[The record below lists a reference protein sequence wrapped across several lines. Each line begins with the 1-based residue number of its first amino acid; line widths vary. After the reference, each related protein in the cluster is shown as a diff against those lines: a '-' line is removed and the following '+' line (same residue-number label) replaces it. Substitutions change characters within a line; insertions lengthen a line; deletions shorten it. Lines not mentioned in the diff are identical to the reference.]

1 MFKRQTI
8 QDERIINLRNK
19 IYGEIYVLV
28 LVICSGSILLKV
40 ISGRRGFEHL
50 GTEIIILIGGAL
62 YYLVRSANLGIFS
75 EEVMY
80 AKGREV
86 KDPDSH
92 MAIQGIGIGAIIGIV
107 LGIIFGLNSALNYA
121 DGTGQA
127 IYYFFLT
134 FAATVMMYT
143 PFLFIILFVPYI
155 VAKKKSERVNE
166 KMLEELEEDEQ

>member
-8 QDERIINLRNK
+8 QDERITNLQNK
-19 IYGEIYVLV
+19 IYGEIYVFV
-28 LVICSGSILLKV
+28 LVICIGSMELKV
-40 ISGRRGFEHL
+40 ISGRGGFEHL
-50 GTEIIILIGGAL
+50 GTEMIILLGGAL

-86 KDPDSH
+86 KDPDSR
-92 MAIQGIGIGAIIGIV
+92 MAIQGIGIGAAIGIV
-107 LGIIFGLNSALNYA
+107 LGIIFGLNSALTYA

-134 FAATVMMYT
+134 FATTVMMYA

-155 VAKKKSERVNE
+155 VAKKKSERVNK
-166 KMLEELEEDEQ
+166 KMLEELEEDE